1 MDEAAYY
8 HGFAKEYGWTPDQ
21 VDNAPAL
28 LVDRM
33 MIVAHACH
41 EIEAERNRPPRVQ
54 GR

>member
-8 HGFAKEYGWTPDQ
+8 HDFAKEYGWTPDQ
-21 VDNAPAL
+21 VDNVPAL

-33 MIVAHACH
+33 MVVARMCH
-41 EIEAERNRPPRVQ
+41 EIEAERQAPPRVQ